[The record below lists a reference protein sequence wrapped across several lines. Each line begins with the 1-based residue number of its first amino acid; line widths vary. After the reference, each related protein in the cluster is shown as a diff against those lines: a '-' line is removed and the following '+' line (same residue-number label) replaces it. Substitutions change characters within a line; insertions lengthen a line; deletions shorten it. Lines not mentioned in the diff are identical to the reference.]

1 MLPNEAD
8 RSNILAP
15 GFRVLWLQNFT
26 FFPPSPS
33 ELWLFCGGSR
43 VGCTTQNCRRH
54 ACHHNASA
62 TIGSWEIVSSYSS
75 ATAPVSHRISRA
87 DPIDQTCKE
96 LIQQYRLT
104 VPRSRFISSF
114 RYKTAPERQNRAL
127 CDQSCLLFRQIP
139 QNFVA
144 VGGGKTRP

>member
-1 MLPNEAD
+1 MRWTGRIFWL
-8 RSNILAP
+8 LAFGP
-15 GFRVLWLQNFT
+15 KPFGLT
-26 FFPPSPS
+26 FFPPSP
-33 ELWLFCGGSR
+33 LLRIAGDTPAF
-43 VGCTTQNCRRH
+43 
-54 ACHHNASA
+54 A

-87 DPIDQTCKE
+87 DPLDQTRKE

-127 CDQSCLLFRQIP
+127 CDQSCLLFRQI
-139 QNFVA
+139 
-144 VGGGKTRP
+144 